1 MVFEGGLPQVP
12 RPNPAPF
19 RVRGFEHTA
28 PPYVGTRELGGIAQ
42 VPGTPPRV
50 RGNPLGPISQCID
63 TNREDQFGIPLRK
76 YWIPA
81 SAGSCRRGSGR
92 SSIMIVYVR
101 VSRGWMCG

>member
-1 MVFEGGLPQVP
+1 MP

-63 TNREDQFGIPLRK
+63 THRGDGFGIPSKK
-76 YWIPA
+76 YMI
-81 SAGSCRRGSGR
+81 RGR
-92 SSIMIVYVR
+92 
-101 VSRGWMCG
+101 